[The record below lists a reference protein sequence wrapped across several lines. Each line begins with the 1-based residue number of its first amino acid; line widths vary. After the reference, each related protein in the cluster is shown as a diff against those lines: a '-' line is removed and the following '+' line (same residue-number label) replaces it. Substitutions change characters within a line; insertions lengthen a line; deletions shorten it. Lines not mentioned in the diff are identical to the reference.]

1 MRWFRI
7 NLTEFGLLVKALR
20 KSSLDLY
27 GNRWTRDSLSRAVHL
42 TPHQLGRLERGDRKY
57 LDTQTLE
64 LLSKAFNLTNLE
76 KKEFFTAA
84 VGLSDN
90 YLFGNENPEAQLKK
104 LIRMMEQLSVPA
116 FAVDVYG
123 DFIVANRSS
132 MDLFCITQELIDY
145 AHTIPIG
152 LNVMNF
158 IYSSEFGFKNI
169 IGHGWRRMA
178 SIEMLLFRRSTLRY
192 RHTEYFDYLMKNLS
206 KEKQF
211 DIDWYTSQRSPDAY
225 DFTYEKFEYNHPRY
239 GPISYIAT
247 ETVVNTRV
255 GDLYLL
261 IYNPSDALT
270 NKLFQEIRGSGNNS
284 IKRLAPWPEKK
295 MV

>member
-1 MRWFRI
+1 MRWLKI

-90 YLFGNENPEAQLKK
+90 YLFGNESPEAQLKK
-104 LIRMMEQLSVPA
+104 LTKMMELISVPA
-116 FAVDVYG
+116 FVIDVYG
-123 DFIVANRSS
+123 DFVVANRSS
-132 MDLFCITQELIDY
+132 MDLFCITQEIIDY
-145 AHTIPIG
+145 AKTIPLGFNSI
-152 LNVMNF
+152 NF

-169 IGHGWRRMA
+169 IGPGWRRKA
-178 SIEMLLFRRSTLRY
+178 TIEILLFRRNTLRY
-192 RHTEYFDYLMKNLS
+192 RHTEYFDYVLRTLL

-211 DIDWYTSQRSPDAY
+211 DIDWYTSHRSPDVY
-225 DFTYEKFEYNHPRY
+225 DFTYEKFEYNHPRF
-239 GPISYIAT
+239 GPLCYIAT
-247 ETVVNTRV
+247 ETIVNTGA
-255 GDLYLL
+255 GDLYLI
-261 IYNPSDALT
+261 IYNPSNEAT
-270 NKLFQEIRGSGNNS
+270 ISVFQEIRGKGNNA
-284 IKRLAPWPEKK
+284 IMKLAPWPEKK